1 MREIRM
7 PSLSAARA
15 AGLCLMAAARGPGVV
30 GWALMEPL
38 PQAATPAAR
47 AGVPPSGG
55 TGRSR
60 AAGGL
65 RARCP
70 APAVARRCSRSTAAA
85 AGLCD
90 RRCADRHGASGGHR
104 GAGADRGAIGRA
116 HPPAHARTA
125 GQRQRRTDGGGAS
138 IKPFSR
144 QNACFCG
151 NNALKSTMLH
161 SFGIV
166 RCSCASHVDRSS
178 SPWRGRPML
187 PAAASH
193 PARPTPCALCLGG
206 KATALNREH
215 SCFASSATNGNSK
228 SHRSTGRRPTRA
240 STQRPLRLR
249 LKPRARNVPTASA
262 TPTKPASWPITAAA
276 GSHRRR
282 RRLPPAA
289 PFSPP
294 GPAARGCVRSS
305 WPGRAVSAR
314 RNSFSACSAPL
325 PIPHTTPKLAVM
337 PKRRPSQLVTLAW
350 AMPCRIRS
358 AFPAPAPVGWCG
370 TGPRHRPAPPHRR
383 GGSCARTARRRP

>member
-15 AGLCLMAAARGPGVV
+15 ASLCLMAAALAGLVV

-38 PQAATPAAR
+38 PRPPRPPPAPGAAKR
-47 AGVPPSGG
+47 RG
-55 TGRSR
+55 TGRRVAGARRR
-60 AAGGL
+60 AAGCEGCG
-65 RARCP
+65 RA
-70 APAVARRCSRSTAAA
+70 VRRRPWRGGALGQRRPA

-187 PAAASH
+187 PAAARIRPARH
-193 PARPTPCALCLGG
+193 PAHCVLAG
-206 KATALNREH
+206 
-215 SCFASSATNGNSK
+215 
-228 SHRSTGRRPTRA
+228 
-240 STQRPLRLR
+240 RPL
-249 LKPRARNVPTASA
+249 P
-262 TPTKPASWPITAAA
+262 
-276 GSHRRR
+276 
-282 RRLPPAA
+282 
-289 PFSPP
+289 
-294 GPAARGCVRSS
+294 
-305 WPGRAVSAR
+305 
-314 RNSFSACSAPL
+314 
-325 PIPHTTPKLAVM
+325 
-337 PKRRPSQLVTLAW
+337 
-350 AMPCRIRS
+350 
-358 AFPAPAPVGWCG
+358 
-370 TGPRHRPAPPHRR
+370 
-383 GGSCARTARRRP
+383 